1 MARLKENAI
10 KQLGKLYTVKS
21 SEQWCEDFADL
32 AISGERYVTDTLH
45 NGWLATQ
52 IRAIESKELQTLAG
66 KWFGC
71 LSHVRAAYHYNPL
84 KGEKLTEKEI
94 RTLGRREKKSLVAC
108 TSMWWWKRK
117 NRRKWMCLN
126 F

>member
-1 MARLKENAI
+1 M
-10 KQLGKLYTVKS
+10 
-21 SEQWCEDFADL
+21 

-52 IRAIESKELQTLAG
+52 IRGIESKELQTLAG
-66 KWFGC
+66 KWFGR

-94 RTLGRREKKSLVAC
+94 QDSWEEGEKSLVAC

-117 NRRKWMCLN
+117 NRRKWMWPEFLVRKFTPSRQLMLRN
-126 F
+126 A